1 MAKNLTGRI
10 LQAKDDAAELSG
22 IFGQLKA
29 QMSSFEF
36 DPKKS
41 VENTKKNFREIVDIA
56 EKFSEYQHS
65 IAEGGMKNA
74 NLSAQQLSDL
84 KKQYKQ
90 AKENLALNQKG
101 IEQRLSGLRQEQ
113 MLLAQQTSL
122 TQKQIEQFK
131 NLGKEISENVKLQAQ
146 LKQVLEDSDK
156 SMRKFEKSLDR
167 AVKVS
172 KGLETADKALGGMQ
186 KMVSMI
192 PFASWLN
199 PLTAIANIINI
210 IFNVIKEVDE
220 QTGKAAKSLNRSYN
234 ETASIRLAMRDV
246 ALSTKTMYDNSRDM
260 LEVFTDLNAA
270 MGLKQ
275 DFREMTR
282 EEQKGVAFLGK
293 MYKYAGLTL
302 EETTGLAKY
311 AYLQRRDVEKMS
323 SDMMAQYK
331 VTGLRYKVVLNEKDV
346 LKDIAKTSEFFKLT
360 IEGGATG
367 LAQAL
372 ATTKALGTSLETVNS
387 TAKGLLN
394 FEDSIEKELSA
405 ELILGQKINGEY
417 MRTLAFNN
425 EYAKLAEEIK
435 KTLGDS
441 SFFTQNN
448 AIGIQTMADYLNM
461 SAEEMAKVV
470 ASQETM
476 VNASQSSLSAEQ
488 ARYQSLVA
496 AHGEQGAMAMIAL
509 QQLDAQN
516 KQASVAE
523 HIDALMQNLVDK
535 HLPGIYAALELVRE
549 WATKFFNALDTILGS
564 FDLIKEAI
572 AIAAALIAGTLVF
585 QAGLF
590 LAKIYYQIKAIYD
603 QKKAQE
609 SVNATLQQQLSL
621 MQQISAQQT
630 AQNTAAKSTTTYQKT
645 QVGYTSTIAGSSQA
659 TSVATA
665 ATATSTRA
673 AAAGEAQQTGAI
685 VTNTATREAGALAA
699 ITTAGASTLGAALPI
714 IMAAVG
720 AAVAAYSAYSMA
732 KNAMNDGVIGPGG
745 NRVLLGAP
753 GGPISFNKKDTIV
766 AGTNLMNDGVVYGAE
781 GSLSLGGGSA
791 GLREEIQSLKAAI
804 IELASRPINVT
815 ATANGKNIVELKG
828 AFPNE
833 DGLTSAQNAFQIS

>member
-1 MAKNLTGRI
+1 MAKNLTGKI

-56 EKFSEYQHS
+56 EKFSQYQHS

-90 AKENLALNQKG
+90 AKENLVLNQRG

-113 MLLAQQTSL
+113 MLLAKQTNL

-210 IFNVIKEVDE
+210 IFNTIKEVDE
-220 QTGKAAKSLNRSYN
+220 QTGKAAKSLNRSYQ
-234 ETASIRLAMRDV
+234 ETASMRMSMANV
-246 ALSTKTMYDNSRDM
+246 ARSTKTIYDNSRDM

-270 MGLKQ
+270 MGLTQNFK
-275 DFREMTR
+275 EMTR

-372 ATTKALGTSLETVNS
+372 ATTKALGTSLESVNS

-405 ELILGQKINGEY
+405 ELILGKEINGEY

-425 EYAKLAEEIK
+425 QHAKLAEEIK

-448 AIGIQTMADYLNM
+448 AIGVQTMADYLNI
-461 SAEEMAKVV
+461 SAEEMAKIV

-509 QQLDAQN
+509 QQLDSQN

-535 HLPGIYAALELVRE
+535 HLPGIYAALEMVRE
-549 WATKFFNALDTILGS
+549 WATKFFNALDKITGS

-572 AIAAALIAGTLVF
+572 AIAAGLIAGTLVF
-585 QAGLF
+585 QATLF
-590 LAKIYYQIKAIYD
+590 LAKLYYQVKAIYD

-609 SVNATLQQQLSL
+609 SVNATLEKQLSL
-621 MQQISAQQT
+621 MERIAGQSAIINTSTKNTSNTSKQQVQYEYQISGQKQTQSISSKAQEMSTRSTVT
-630 AQNTAAKSTTTYQKT
+630 AEQQKTGTLVTNDVLSKSTAISTM
-645 QVGYTSTIAGSSQA
+645 TS
-659 TSVATA
+659 
-665 ATATSTRA
+665 A
-673 AAAGEAQQTGAI
+673 AAASVGTAI
-685 VTNTATREAGALAA
+685 PIILAA
-699 ITTAGASTLGAALPI
+699 LGTA
-714 IMAAVG
+714 M
-720 AAVAAYSAYSMA
+720 AAYSAYSSV
-732 KNAMNDGVIGPGG
+732 KSAMNDGVIGPGG
-745 NRVLLGAP
+745 DRVLLGAP

-833 DGLTSAQNAFQIS
+833 DGLTSAQNAYQIS